1 MFVSLHRHYPT
12 IRLYFGNRRFAFSLE
27 RTVIHGNHN
36 LYSVSTVIN
45 LIIQFVIMDILNRVG
60 EISSNGCN
68 DEVGTS
74 SDGRPLCD
82 VCMVRPS
89 VDITT
94 CWLHRFCR
102 NCKDRF
108 SHSRGCPICGSL
120 RVREMEK
127 ITGKPYITPS
137 TYKPIIY
144 ITSSN
149 SSVIDSNDDDEISRS
164 IQLYTNQQSS
174 NWTSDETVLPDS
186 DSNEDEI
193 GRSIQYYQPPVNEC
207 AVTASIAATPVNHVV
222 SVSDTR
228 FSPFTLRKQKPVL
241 M

>member
-1 MFVSLHRHYPT
+1 MHDNHILNSL
-12 IRLYFGNRRFAFSLE
+12 
-27 RTVIHGNHN
+27 
-36 LYSVSTVIN
+36 STVIY
-45 LIIQFVIMDILNRVG
+45 LILQFVIMDILNRVG

-89 VDITT
+89 VDMST
-94 CWLHRFCR
+94 CLQHRFCR

-127 ITGKPYITPS
+127 ITGKPYVTPS
-137 TYKPIIY
+137 TYKPIIC
-144 ITSSN
+144 ITSTS
-149 SSVIDSNDDDEISRS
+149 SSVLDSDDDDEIARS
-164 IQLYTNQQSS
+164 IQLYANQQSS

-186 DSNEDEI
+186 NSDEDEI
-193 GRSIQYYQPPVNEC
+193 AHSIQYYHYQPPVNEC
-207 AVTASIAATPVNHVV
+207 AVTASIAATSVNHVV

-228 FSPFTLRKQKPVL
+228 FSPFTLRNQKPVL